1 MNNRLAHNLSILAM
15 LKTYLEMY
23 PDMRFGQALVNMDV
37 LQYGEAE
44 DSGSQVIDPFYE
56 ESSVTRDRMIAY
68 MSKMVAE

>member
-37 LQYGEAE
+37 LV
-44 DSGSQVIDPFYE
+44 SGTSTDLGVVQDPFYD
-56 ESSVTRDRMIAY
+56 ESSVIRDRMIAY
-68 MSKMVAE
+68 MSKMVEE

>member
-37 LQYGEAE
+37 ILLEPELGVA
-44 DSGSQVIDPFYE
+44 IDPFYD
-56 ESSVTRDRMIAY
+56 ESSATRERMIAY
-68 MSKMVAE
+68 MSKMVEE